1 MAQRAETL
9 NPTIEAMPH
18 AAPPLPVQ
26 TKNRTH
32 GEPQDMLST
41 ITRLAASKY
50 QSARAGAAHSYRVLL
65 QNSRVRASALKKR
78 FETIRNENR
87 SFRTRKVQIRR
98 GIAAREDLKEGFAIH
113 CSRLLASR

>member
-41 ITRLAASKY
+41 ITQLAASKY
-50 QSARAGAAHSYRVLL
+50 HSARAGAAHSYRVLL

-78 FETIRNENR
+78 FETIRNEK
-87 SFRTRKVQIRR
+87 SLPLVAVAAGTAFAL
-98 GIAAREDLKEGFAIH
+98 GIALRIWRSNHNG
-113 CSRLLASR
+113 